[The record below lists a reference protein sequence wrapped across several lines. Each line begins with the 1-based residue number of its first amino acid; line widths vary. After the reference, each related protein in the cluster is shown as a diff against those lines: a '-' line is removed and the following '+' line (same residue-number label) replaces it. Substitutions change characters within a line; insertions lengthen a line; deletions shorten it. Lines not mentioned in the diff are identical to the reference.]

1 MPKGNKLSDKLEKM
15 LVDQINMELYSGY
28 IYLSMAT
35 WCEDQDLGGFAH
47 WLELQANEELEHAMK
62 IYEHVHER
70 RGRVI
75 LEAIDK
81 PKTEWESALDVFE
94 EAFEH
99 ECKVSDSI
107 NAIVKAAKEEG
118 DYATDSFLQWF
129 VDEQV
134 EEEESADAIV
144 QKLKMISKSKHGL
157 YMLDR
162 ELGSRGSD

>member
-1 MPKGNKLSDKLEKM
+1 MAKGNRLSPEIEEM

-62 IYEHVHER
+62 IYAHVHER

-75 LEAIDK
+75 LDAIGK
-81 PKTEWESALDVFE
+81 PKTEWDSALEVFE

-107 NAIVKAAKEEG
+107 NKIVSAAKEEG
-118 DYATDSFLQWF
+118 DHATDSFLQWF

-144 QKLKMISKSKHGL
+144 QKLKMVSKSHHGL

-162 ELGSRGSD
+162 ELGSRTAD